1 MIPDILG
8 FLGDVLRWFCFL
20 VAGFAL
26 GRFTLEAYGR
36 AAWQVQV
43 ALVLGFFLMIVG
55 IVNYAASALAA
66 AFLLGAGIAFLRD
79 FLTKADETSKIS

>member
-20 VAGFAL
+20 IPGFAL
-26 GRFTLEAYGR
+26 GRFTLDAYGK

-43 ALVLGFFLMIVG
+43 ALVLGFFLLIVG
-55 IVNYAASALAA
+55 VVNYASSDLAA
-66 AFLLGAGIAFLRD
+66 AFVLGAGIAFLRD
-79 FLTKADETSKIS
+79 FLAKEDEKSKGA